1 MPSPKAWTMPYVET
15 ENGHFYI
22 QTAKGR
28 QKFKTY
34 SNGGARKGWNGYE
47 LLGFLSRLNYYAIS
61 NNSSAEGIG
70 FGQLF
75 LLDAKNGFRYP
86 VASFGDW
93 HVGLPLPSVNYLNFV
108 YYENTAYQHKNT
120 DIGVLQYDPKAPVGQ
135 AWKAIAS
142 LHSNDFAVE
151 EIRWASD
158 SVFYIKGYEEVY
170 QQQKWLK
177 NYSYYQVELPQN
189 SGHPSIN
196 RQ

>member
-1 MPSPKAWTMPYVET
+1 RAHEYC
-15 ENGHFYI
+15 
-22 QTAKGR
+22 
-28 QKFKTY
+28 
-34 SNGGARKGWNGYE
+34 
-47 LLGFLSRLNYYAIS
+47 L
-61 NNSSAEGIG
+61 
-70 FGQLF
+70 
-75 LLDAKNGFRYP
+75 
-86 VASFGDW
+86 
-93 HVGLPLPSVNYLNFV
+93 VGS
-108 YYENTAYQHKNT
+108 EMCIR
-120 DIGVLQYDPKAPVGQ
+120 DSPKAPVGQ